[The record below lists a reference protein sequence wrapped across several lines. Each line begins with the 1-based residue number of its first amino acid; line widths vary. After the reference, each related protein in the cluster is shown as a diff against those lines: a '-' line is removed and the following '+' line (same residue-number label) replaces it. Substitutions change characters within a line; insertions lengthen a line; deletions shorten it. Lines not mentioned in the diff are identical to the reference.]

1 MPQAF
6 NNIGFSPVSCIQVTN
21 MLAEA
26 QKSSDK
32 EGGLSQIDTNL
43 IQVEQ
48 QLEIKNQAAIQN
60 KNGMKAENQAKWGF
74 LKNIVNIDTFFS
86 SGAEA
91 K

>member
-1 MPQAF
+1 
-6 NNIGFSPVSCIQVTN
+6 

-32 EGGLSQIDTNL
+32 EGGLAQIDTNL